1 MRNKAVDTCPLYLIL
16 FLIDIRLK
24 NCVEKVVSKDAFMLE
39 YCLDRYK
46 TQEMCDKEVD
56 AFLSTLKFIVIGLLQ
71 LKRLKNLMIIYSAMI
86 I

>member
-1 MRNKAVDTCPLYLIL
+1 
-16 FLIDIRLK
+16 
-24 NCVEKVVSKDAFMLE
+24 MLE

-56 AFLSTLKFIVIGLLQ
+56 AFLSTLKFIAIGLLQ

>member
-1 MRNKAVDTCPLYLIL
+1 MSFVFDSVSDWYKTQELC
-16 FLIDIRLK
+16 
-24 NCVEKVVSKDAFMLE
+24 EKVVSKDAFMLE

-56 AFLSTLKFIVIGLLQ
+56 AFLSTLKFIAIGSLQ